1 MNFDKAS
8 KSGKKKIFLA
18 GVGEREGGGG
28 AGVEKG
34 ASSLGKYIFPIY
46 KYIITYRISSS
57 YFMWFTSFKTNKRS
71 NRQERDRTPK
81 IFYGIHSKVKE
92 VILTLI
98 LSHMPNIRI
107 LAQAVL
113 KISC

>member
-1 MNFDKAS
+1 MTKHPNLEKN
-8 KSGKKKIFLA
+8 IFF
-18 GVGEREGGGG
+18 GGGG
-28 AGVEKG
+28 GGGGRGGSGGVEKG

-46 KYIITYRISSS
+46 KYIITYRISSF

-71 NRQERDRTPK
+71 NRQERDISPK